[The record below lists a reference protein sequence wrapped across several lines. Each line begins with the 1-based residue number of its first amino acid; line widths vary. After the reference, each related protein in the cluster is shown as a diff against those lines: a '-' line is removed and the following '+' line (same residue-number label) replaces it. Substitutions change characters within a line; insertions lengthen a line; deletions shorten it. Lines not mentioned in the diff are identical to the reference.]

1 MFFVFLHIYLTA
13 LVTLQAEQVVHLN
26 LFYIKIQIRFK
37 KNKTKRDS
45 DNQKYSD
52 S

>member
-1 MFFVFLHIYLTA
+1 MYFLFLHVYLTA
-13 LVTLQAEQVVHLN
+13 LVTWQAEQVVHFN
-26 LFYIKIQIRFK
+26 LFHIKIQIRFK

-45 DNQKYSD
+45 DNPKYSD

>member
-1 MFFVFLHIYLTA
+1 MYFLFLHVYLTA
-13 LVTLQAEQVVHLN
+13 LVTWQAEQVEHFN
-26 LFYIKIQIRFK
+26 LFHIKIQIRFK

>member
-1 MFFVFLHIYLTA
+1 MYFLFLHVYLTA
-13 LVTLQAEQVVHLN
+13 LVTLQAEQVEHFN